1 MIRLGVIT
9 LSIILFGCGGGGGGA
24 SSGASIGPTIGSTSS
39 TGPVTISGSVQDG
52 YISGALVFIDTN
64 GNYVQDAGEIT
75 STTNERGEFSL
86 TYPSGAPSG
95 FLLSVGGIDLDSNI
109 KDDNLIYVKKNF
121 DSSNTNIISPLTSVA
136 SYLSNP
142 EIFINILG
150 LPSSDGS
157 LNNGSYESVEPVK
170 SKSKKLYRVAN
181 RLSVLSKIL
190 RDITNDQKNFTSSDT
205 KLDSHIFFQLI
216 AKRFEQN
223 YSQFSVKVDS
233 VEFIEPL
240 LLDLETDQNIQ
251 INNKSNLSIAI
262 SNALSLIQHTDNK
275 PDFSNKIITWANS
288 EFLNDMKIEA
298 RANSIGSILD
308 LYKNDI
314 FNYVASSSAFN
325 GSAYGP
331 SQIIPL
337 LRSHSNAVT
346 IDEDT
351 QITIDV
357 LANNEFMSSYYPYT
371 LSILEHPENGLASIV
386 NNKILYTPNANFYGV
401 DEINLTFSQ
410 NFNSTGDFVTITIT
424 PVNDA
429 PEIGI
434 ALPITVNENQTTI
447 KTLLFSD
454 VDSAA
459 ELITTSLSGTDAS
472 YFNYTSAGVLSFKE
486 AQDYESKNS
495 FSITITATD
504 GTSERSY
511 NAIVQLINLNDN
523 GPAIPTRAFAINE
536 NTTTVTS
543 SLATDADGGALNYSL
558 SGTDAAAFSVSSL
571 GVLTFN
577 TALTV

>member
-1 MIRLGVIT
+1 MIRLGIIS
-9 LSIILFGCGGGGGGA
+9 LLIILFGCGGGGGGA
-24 SSGASIGPTIGSTSS
+24 SSGASIGPTSS

-64 GNYVQDAGEIT
+64 ANYVQDAGEIT

-136 SYLSNP
+136 SYLSNL

-150 LPSSDGS
+150 FPSSDGS
-157 LNNGSYESVEPVK
+157 LNYNGSYESVEPVK
-170 SKSKKLYRVAN
+170 YKSSKLYRVAN

-223 YSQFSVKVDS
+223 YSQFSVKLDS

-331 SQIIPL
+331 SQIVPY

-401 DEINLTFSQ
+401 DEINLTFTQ
-410 NFNSTGDFVTITIT
+410 NFVGTGDFVTITIT

-472 YFNYTSAGVLSFKE
+472 YFNYTSGGVLR
-486 AQDYESKNS
+486 
-495 FSITITATD
+495 
-504 GTSERSY
+504 SEEHRRT
-511 NAIVQLINLNDN
+511 
-523 GPAIPTRAFAINE
+523 P
-536 NTTTVTS
+536 VTS
-543 SLATDADGGALNYSL
+543 
-558 SGTDAAAFSVSSL
+558 
-571 GVLTFN
+571 
-577 TALTV
+577 